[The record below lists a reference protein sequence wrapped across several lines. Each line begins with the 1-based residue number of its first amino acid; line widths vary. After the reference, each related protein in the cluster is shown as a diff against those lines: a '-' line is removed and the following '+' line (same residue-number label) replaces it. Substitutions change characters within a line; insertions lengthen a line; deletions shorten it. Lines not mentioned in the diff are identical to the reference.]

1 MRQFFIGRQPI
12 LDAAG
17 ETVAY
22 ELLFRSSNK
31 NAYDPTVDGDAATSQ
46 VLINAVQELGL
57 NKIVGKKLAFVN
69 LTNLFLEQPELVE
82 LLPRDRV
89 VLEILETIEVN
100 QSVIDGVKSLKASR
114 YTIALDDFQDTEEFA
129 ELKPLADL
137 IKYDISQHTIAELC
151 QIADK
156 NTGTGVRLLAERVE
170 TQDQFQVLQA
180 AGFDLFQGYFFSKP
194 EILTG
199 KKIPSN
205 KGTLLQLLSQL
216 NNPGISLEE
225 ITNLLRRDVSLSVRA
240 LKYVNSPL
248 NGLLQEVTSIKQA
261 AVLLGRDTIRHWV
274 TLLLVADINEKPI
287 ELVHMALVRA
297 RYCQLSARKQG
308 KINEHI
314 CFTAGLLSLVD
325 AMMNIELAEVLESIS
340 ATQELRDILLHQ
352 TGPEAK
358 ILSDIQALEKYE
370 SNSDIE
376 ITQAMND
383 TYFEA
388 LDWAEQAG
396 RFLEAG

>member
-69 LTNLFLEQPELVE
+69 LTNLFLEQPELIE